1 MKRVTM
7 RPMTAGE
14 FDSWTLDSIEAYATD
29 LSTATGT
36 PFDLAL
42 TQANEQFPRL
52 LPDGRNTA
60 DTWVLVIEDDDGDR
74 VGTIW
79 IGPHP
84 DNENSAYVW
93 DINIDEARQGEGFGR
108 AAMLAAEQVAADNGH
123 TEIGLN
129 VFGFKERAHL
139 LYTSLGY
146 RVISTTMTKTLPK
159 SSA

>member
-1 MKRVTM
+1 M
-7 RPMTAGE
+7 
-14 FDSWTLDSIEAYATD
+14 EAYATD
-29 LSTATGT
+29 VSTATGT
-36 PFDLAL
+36 PLDLAL
-42 TQANEQFPRL
+42 TQASEQLPRL

-60 DTWVLVIEDDDGDR
+60 DTWVLIIEDAGGDR

-93 DINIDEARQGEGFGR
+93 DINIDEGRRGKGFGR
-108 AAMLAAEQVAADNGH
+108 AAMLAAEQLAADNGR

-129 VFGFKERAHL
+129 VFGFKERAL
-139 LYTSLGY
+139 RLYTSLGY

-159 SSA
+159 SSG